1 MFPDLS
7 SRYHAEL
14 LAERERVAQSGSFRD
29 KVRYDLVER
38 PTYACGLLMAAD
50 MARYCGISHITA
62 IEFGVAEGK
71 GLLNLC
77 QLADAVTTETGV
89 GISIVGFDTGAGL
102 PHLADHRDHP
112 EIWSPGDFA
121 GVDKAALEHAI
132 APHGRMVWGEIAD
145 TIPQEIPKLSA
156 DAPLGFVSLDVD
168 LYHSTFSAMKIFNAP
183 AATLLPVV
191 ISYFDDT
198 LGSPAR
204 IGSLFRNR
212 WCGQLAAI
220 DDFNAQHQARKVD
233 SLRTLKARRPLDR
246 ELWLDQMYGLHVLDH
261 PLRQVGAT
269 RPALKMHD
277 HGAHDIMAWP
287 L

>member
-7 SRYHAEL
+7 SRYHPDL
-14 LAERERVAQSGSFRD
+14 LAEREHVSTGGSFRER
-29 KVRYDLVER
+29 VRYDLVER

-50 MARYCGISHITA
+50 MARYCGVSHITA
-62 IEFGVAEGK
+62 VEFGVAEGN

-77 QLADAVTTETGV
+77 ALAPQIEAETGV
-89 GISIVGFDTGAGL
+89 RISVIGFDTGAGL
-102 PHLADHRDHP
+102 PELYDYRDHP
-112 EIWSPGDFA
+112 EIWSVGDFA
-121 GVDKAALEHAI
+121 GVDRAALEARI

-145 TIPQEIPKLSA
+145 TIPVEIAKLTA

-168 LYHSTFSAMKIFNAP
+168 LYHSTISAMRIFRAP
-183 AATLLPVV
+183 ATSLLPVV

-198 LGSPAR
+198 LGSPLR

-212 WCGQLAAI
+212 WSGQLGAI
-220 DDFNAQHQARKVD
+220 DDFNAQHEYRKVD
-233 SLRTLKARRPLDR
+233 TIRTLKARRPLSQ

-261 PLRQVGAT
+261 PLRQVGAE
-269 RPALKMHD
+269 RPALKMGEHA
-277 HGAHDIMAWP
+277 AHDIMAWP